1 MQQTVDPYAM
11 LQLSKQFTL
20 EQLKA
25 NYKRLALQL
34 HPDKNN
40 PTTTVMFQILTN
52 CYKTLLKEWKLKQ
65 TEKPHHD
72 LRDGSRTFLQEQQQ
86 RPMMRTD
93 FMEDASGSGSHSHSK
108 SPFPSQSPSQSQ
120 PKPQSR
126 AMPNVSGNN
135 FDVGKFNR
143 VFEGNRVQ
151 DAYQEGYEA
160 WLRQQEEDAAAAARN
175 KNTHIIAYKT
185 PQALPAAK
193 NSLSYY
199 ELGIERVTN
208 HSADNLTQKQ
218 IQYMDLVAAHTT
230 DRLIDPDHVKQRREY
245 RTIQELENDRA
256 NASFQMTE
264 KEARSLKRSQIK
276 EEKEE
281 QARMQRLSAYDRV
294 TQDVYERA
302 HKMMLGGTPT
312 L

>member
-11 LQLSKQFTL
+11 LQLPKQFTL

-40 PTTTVMFQILTN
+40 PTTTMMFQILTN
-52 CYKTLLKEWKLKQ
+52 CYKTLMKEWKLKQ
-65 TEKPHHD
+65 TEKPHFD
-72 LRDGSRTFLQEQQQ
+72 LRDGSRAFLQEQQQ

-93 FMEDASGSGSHSHSK
+93 FTEESRSHGRNQEGGASGSSS
-108 SPFPSQSPSQSQ
+108 
-120 PKPQSR
+120 QSR

-143 VFEGNRVQ
+143 VFEGNRVP
-151 DAYQEGYEA
+151 DAYQEGYED
-160 WLRQQEEDAAAAARN
+160 WLRKQEEDAAAAARN
-175 KNTHIIAYKT
+175 QNTHIIAYKT

-199 ELGIERVTN
+199 ELGVERVTN

-218 IQYMDLVAAHTT
+218 IQYMDLMAAHTT
-230 DRLIDPDHVKQRREY
+230 DRLIDPDRVKQRREY

-302 HKMMLGGTPT
+302 HKLMLGGAV
-312 L
+312 